1 MRNVFG
7 AKTYVALILVAML
20 VFASVVSM
28 PDAFAA
34 NGNGNGNNGNSSNG
48 NSNSNGS
55 TNGGGNG
62 NGNSNGNG
70 NGNGNGK
77 CNGNGNKNC
86 DGGTGGSPA
95 PTIVNVDLHTETG
108 VVTFTT
114 SSGSF
119 SSYSNIDEESIP
131 QEWGRP
137 SADLFYGLFSFT
149 ITSLPVGSTVTVTI
163 SFPSDIP
170 AGSQYWKILNGQWI
184 LLPEQFV
191 GSNDGDN
198 ILSLTLTDGG
208 IGDADGLPNGSIVD
222 PGGPGTQTSNTSG
235 GCRTVTITNDPTA
248 YARCVVIDTVPPKI
262 AKTFMTPTG
271 YLCVRTTDNTQTVKV
286 SYNGIEIQ
294 QWSGSNDH
302 FCTNEEL
309 PAIVKIVAEDIAGNE
324 SEMVAINPQNV
335 VQVEAEQTFSAVV
348 SKELNPH
355 HGIEGIT
362 LDTTEPLK
370 QIRIVKS
377 PEFTD
382 REFHISD
389 KALNEID
396 GKQTIEVT
404 YKGQY
409 GKERHGYV
417 YVFAANKGLLATFDV
432 VVNDDVRLYAHE
444 QKKSHAAYDLDMR
457 STSSLDVMNLNAF
470 QKAELES
477 IFAGEYTMTQDRILG
492 MVMTLLDGAN

>member
-1 MRNVFG
+1 MNVSFD
-7 AKTYVALILVAML
+7 AKTCAGFMLIALL
-20 VFASVVSM
+20 VFATVISTPVV
-28 PDAFAA
+28 FADKPN
-34 NGNGNGNNGNSSNG
+34 NGNGNGNNGN
-48 NSNSNGS
+48 
-55 TNGGGNG
+55 
-62 NGNSNGNG
+62 NGNG
-70 NGNGNGK
+70 NGNGNGN
-77 CNGNGNKNC
+77 CNGNGNQNC
-86 DGGTGGSPA
+86 DGESPA
-95 PTIVNVDLHTETG
+95 PTIVDVTVHTETG
-108 VVTFTT
+108 AVSFSTT
-114 SSGSF
+114 SGSF
-119 SSYSNIDEESIP
+119 SDYSNIDVESIP
-131 QEWGRP
+131 QEWGLP
-137 SADLFYGLFSFT
+137 SADLLYGLFSFT

-170 AGSQYWKILNGQWI
+170 AGSEYWKVHDGEWV
-184 LLPEQFV
+184 LLPAEFV

-198 ILSLTLTDGG
+198 ILTLTLTDGG
-208 IGDADGLPNGSIVD
+208 IGDDDGVANGEIAD
-222 PGGPGTQTSNTSG
+222 PGGPGVGTKDVGAG
-235 GCRTVTITNDPTA
+235 GCRTVTITNDPTV

-262 AKTFMTPTG
+262 VKTFMTPTG
-271 YLCVRTTDNTQTVKV
+271 NLCVKTTDNTQTAKV
-286 SYNGIEIQ
+286 TYNGIEIQ
-294 QWSGSNDH
+294 KWSGSNDH

-335 VQVEAEQTFSAVV
+335 VQVDAEQTFSAVV

-382 REFHISD
+382 KEFHISD
-389 KALNEID
+389 KALTEID
-396 GKQTIEVT
+396 GKQTIELT

-432 VVNDDVRLYAHE
+432 VVNEDVRLYPHQ
-444 QKKSHAAYDLDMR
+444 QKKTHAAYDLDMR
-457 STSSLDVMNLNAF
+457 SVSSLDVMNLNAF

-477 IFAGEYTMTQDRILG
+477 VFAGEYTVTQDRILG
-492 MVMTLLDGAN
+492 MVITLLDSSN

>member
-1 MRNVFG
+1 MNVSFDT
-7 AKTYVALILVAML
+7 KTCAGFILIALL
-20 VFASVVSM
+20 VFATVISTPAV
-28 PDAFAA
+28 FAEKSDDKDKKDKKEK
-34 NGNGNGNNGNSSNG
+34 GNGNNGNS
-48 NSNSNGS
+48 NGS
-55 TNGGGNG
+55 
-62 NGNSNGNG
+62 G

-86 DGGTGGSPA
+86 DGSPA
-95 PTIVNVDLHTETG
+95 PTIVDVTVHTETG
-108 VVTFTT
+108 AVSFSTT
-114 SSGSF
+114 SGSF
-119 SSYSNIDEESIP
+119 SDYSNIDVESIP
-131 QEWGRP
+131 QEWGLP
-137 SADLFYGLFSFT
+137 SAELLYGLFSFT

-170 AGSQYWKILNGQWI
+170 AGSEYWKVHDGEWI
-184 LLPEQFV
+184 LLPAEFV

-198 ILSLTLTDGG
+198 ILTLTLTDGG
-208 IGDADGLPNGSIVD
+208 IGDDDGVANGEIAD
-222 PGGPGTQTSNTSG
+222 PGGPGVGTKDVGAG
-235 GCRTVTITNDPTA
+235 GCRTVTITNDPSV

-262 AKTFMTPTG
+262 VKTFMTPTG
-271 YLCVRTTDNTQTVKV
+271 NLCVKTTDNTQTVKV
-286 SYNGIEIQ
+286 TYNGIEVEK
-294 QWSGSNDH
+294 WAGSNDH
-302 FCTNEEL
+302 FCTNEKL

-335 VQVEAEQTFSAVV
+335 VQADAEQTFSAVV

-382 REFHISD
+382 KEFHISD
-389 KALNEID
+389 KALTEID
-396 GKQTIEVT
+396 GKQTIELT

-432 VVNDDVRLYAHE
+432 VVNEDVRLYQHE
-444 QKKSHAAYDLDMR
+444 QKKSHAAYDLEMR
-457 STSSLDVMNLNAF
+457 SVSSLDVMNLNAF
-470 QKAELES
+470 QKAELENV
-477 IFAGEYTMTQDRILG
+477 FAGEYTMTQDRILG
-492 MVMTLLDGAN
+492 MVITLLDGTN

>member
-1 MRNVFG
+1 MNVSFDT
-7 AKTYVALILVAML
+7 KTCAGFMLIALLAFATVA
-20 VFASVVSM
+20 SM
-28 PDAFAA
+28 PNAFAA
-34 NGNGNGNNGNSSNG
+34 NGNGNGNGNGNNNS

-62 NGNSNGNG
+62 NGNSNGSGNG
-70 NGNGNGK
+70 NGNGN

-86 DGGTGGSPA
+86 SESPA
-95 PTIVNVDLHTETG
+95 PTIVNVTVHTETG
-108 VVTFTT
+108 AVSFSTT
-114 SSGSF
+114 SGSF
-119 SSYSNIDEESIP
+119 SDYSNIDVESIP
-131 QEWGRP
+131 QEWGLP
-137 SADLFYGLFSFT
+137 SAELPYGLFSFT

-163 SFPSDIP
+163 SFPTDIP
-170 AGSQYWKILNGQWI
+170 AGSQYWKVHDGDWI
-184 LLPEQFV
+184 LLPAEFV

-198 ILSLTLTDGG
+198 ILTLTLTDGG
-208 IGDADGLPNGSIVD
+208 IGDDDGVANGEIVD

-235 GCRTVTITNDPTA
+235 GCRTVTITNDPSV

-262 AKTFMTPTG
+262 VKTFMTPTG
-271 YLCVRTTDNTQTVKV
+271 NLCVKTTDNTQTAKV
-286 SYNGIEIQ
+286 TYNGKEIQ
-294 QWSGSNDH
+294 KWSGSNDH
-302 FCTNEEL
+302 FCTNEKL

-324 SEMVAINPQNV
+324 SEMVAINPLNV
-335 VQVEAEQTFSAVV
+335 VQVDAEQTFSAVV

-382 REFHISD
+382 KEFHVSD
-389 KALNEID
+389 RALTEIN
-396 GKQTIEVT
+396 GKQTIELT

-432 VVNDDVRLYAHE
+432 VVNDDVRLYPHQ

-457 STSSLDVMNLNAF
+457 SVSSLDVMNLNAF
-470 QKAELES
+470 QKAELDG
-477 IFAGEYTMTQDRILG
+477 IFAGEYTTTQDRILG
-492 MVMTLLDGAN
+492 MVITLLDGAN

>member
-1 MRNVFG
+1 MNVSFDT
-7 AKTYVALILVAML
+7 KTCAGFILIALL
-20 VFASVVSM
+20 VFATVISTPAV
-28 PDAFAA
+28 FAEKSDDKDKKDKKEK
-34 NGNGNGNNGNSSNG
+34 GNGNNGNS
-48 NSNSNGS
+48 NGS
-55 TNGGGNG
+55 
-62 NGNSNGNG
+62 G

-86 DGGTGGSPA
+86 DGSPA
-95 PTIVNVDLHTETG
+95 PTIVDVTVHTETG
-108 VVTFTT
+108 AVSFSTT
-114 SSGSF
+114 SGSF
-119 SSYSNIDEESIP
+119 SDYSNIDVESIP
-131 QEWGRP
+131 QEWGLP
-137 SADLFYGLFSFT
+137 SAELLYGLFSFT

-170 AGSQYWKILNGQWI
+170 AGSEYWKVHDGEWI
-184 LLPEQFV
+184 LLPAEFV

-198 ILSLTLTDGG
+198 ILTLTLTDGG
-208 IGDADGLPNGSIVD
+208 IGDDDGVANGEIAD
-222 PGGPGTQTSNTSG
+222 PGGPGVGTKDVGAG
-235 GCRTVTITNDPTA
+235 GCRTVTITNDPSV

-262 AKTFMTPTG
+262 VKTFMTPTG
-271 YLCVRTTDNTQTVKV
+271 NLCVKTTDNTQTVKV
-286 SYNGIEIQ
+286 TYNGIEVEK
-294 QWSGSNDH
+294 WAGSNDH
-302 FCTNEEL
+302 FCTNEKL

-335 VQVEAEQTFSAVV
+335 VQADAEQTFSAVV

-382 REFHISD
+382 KEFHISD
-389 KALNEID
+389 KALTEID
-396 GKQTIEVT
+396 GKQTIELT

-432 VVNDDVRLYAHE
+432 VVNEDVRLYQHE
-444 QKKSHAAYDLDMR
+444 QKKSHAGYDLEMR
-457 STSSLDVMNLNAF
+457 SVSSLDVMNLNAF
-470 QKAELES
+470 QKAELENV
-477 IFAGEYTMTQDRILG
+477 FAGEYTMTQDRILG
-492 MVMTLLDGAN
+492 MVITLLDGTN